1 MGYDFGDISDDGQWL
16 AFQKVNT
23 TADSDIYLWNV
34 AAKTM
39 TLISKHEGTA
49 SYEPATFDA
58 DSKWLY
64 YLTND
69 GSEFTRVRRYELASG
84 RSRGRRE
91 GRLGR
96 RLDLLL
102 AQRQVPPLGRQ
113 PRRSHRPEGLGREDR
128 RARPAAGVAGRGD
141 LLGPRVPRRDAARLP
156 ARRRTAG
163 PNNLYVY
170 AFGAKAPVRLT
181 DTLSKDIDPQDLVD
195 AEVVRFQSFD
205 GMEIPNIFYKP

>member
-1 MGYDFGDISDDGQWL
+1 MGYDFGDISDDGKWI
-16 AFQKVNT
+16 AFQKINT

-49 SYEPATFDA
+49 SYEPATFDV

-69 GSEFTRVRRYELASG
+69 GSEFNRVRRYELASG

-102 AQRQVPPLGRQ
+102 AQRQVPAVGRQ
-113 PRRSHRPEGLGREDR
+113 RTTG
-128 RARPAAGVAGRGD
+128 AA
-141 LLGPRVPRRDAARLP
+141 
-156 ARRRTAG
+156 
-163 PNNLYVY
+163 
-170 AFGAKAPVRLT
+170 F
-181 DTLSKDIDPQDLVD
+181 
-195 AEVVRFQSFD
+195 
-205 GMEIPNIFYKP
+205 